1 MHMPDGKLA
10 ELSDLAQQA
19 LAWLASQQIQPD
31 PVNYA
36 VAWAYFGGEM
46 PDLNAE
52 INRMKAQGKAIDGR
66 YLYELHQRYLAAV
79 PDYDMGRIGHELNA
93 MLQGLLQCLVE
104 AGSEMSEFGLSIGRQ
119 IERMEHDPSPDVFEA
134 VARELMVATYAAQA
148 RNQTLHQRLE
158 ETRRETDRL
167 REELE
172 VSRREVFID
181 SLTGLSNRRALD
193 KRLEELLVD
202 PGCETLGMLV
212 ADIDHFKAIND
223 TYGHAIGDVVI
234 RNVAEVLRRTVRGDD
249 VAARFGGEEFVVL
262 LPNTPL
268 AGAIKVAE
276 TIRSRIEQLRLVRK
290 HDNFHLEPFTISV
303 GVAMLQAN
311 ETAENLFDRA
321 DALMY
326 QAKRE
331 GRNRV
336 IGEAG

>member
-1 MHMPDGKLA
+1 MQMPDGKLA
-10 ELSDLAQQA
+10 WLSDLAQQA
-19 LAWLASQQIQPD
+19 LAWLANQQIQPD

-36 VAWAYFGGEM
+36 VAWAYFGDGLPELKAAINHRKSHGK
-46 PDLNAE
+46 PLEGKDLA
-52 INRMKAQGKAIDGR
+52 
-66 YLYELHQRYLAAV
+66 ELHQRFLAPV
-79 PDYDMGRIGHELNA
+79 PDYDMGRIGHELNS
-93 MLQGLLQCLVE
+93 MLQGLLQCLAD
-104 AGSEMSEFGLSIGRQ
+104 AGSEMSEFGQSLGRQ
-119 IERMEHDPSPDVFEA
+119 IERMEQDPSPAVFEA

-158 ETRRETDRL
+158 ETRRESERL

-172 VSRREVFID
+172 ISRREVLID

-193 KRLEELLVD
+193 KRLEEILVD
-202 PGCETLGMLV
+202 PACTTLSMLV
-212 ADIDHFKAIND
+212 ADIDNFKSIND

-234 RNVAEVLRRTVRGDD
+234 RNVADILRRTVRGDD
-249 VAARFGGEEFVVL
+249 MAARFGGEEFVVL

-268 AGAIKVAE
+268 AGALKVAE

-303 GVAMLQAN
+303 GAAMLRTN
-311 ETAENLFDRA
+311 ESAENLFDRA

-336 IGEAG
+336 MGEAA